1 MDDFLGAEVH
11 DENPLQGFD
20 NPDQPPALSPIYHSA
35 FHIGRRHRIWPDLK
49 ESPLYVLH
57 IQAGQSQKAS
67 ATVLLLQLP
76 RLAGYTPASV
86 RAGQ

>member
-49 ESPLYVLH
+49 ESP
-57 IQAGQSQKAS
+57 
-67 ATVLLLQLP
+67 
-76 RLAGYTPASV
+76 
-86 RAGQ
+86 

>member
-57 IQAGQSQKAS
+57 IQAGQSQ
-67 ATVLLLQLP
+67 
-76 RLAGYTPASV
+76 
-86 RAGQ
+86 